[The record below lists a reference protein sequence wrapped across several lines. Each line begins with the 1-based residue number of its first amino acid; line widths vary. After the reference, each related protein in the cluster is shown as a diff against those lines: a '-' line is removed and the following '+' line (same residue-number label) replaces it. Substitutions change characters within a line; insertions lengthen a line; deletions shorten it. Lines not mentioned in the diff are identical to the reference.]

1 MPADNDVTEFRRRI
15 AAGEAQWLID
25 IQGARS
31 VRLVLTK
38 KQQDVLRR
46 ATKQTF
52 TTAHLVLQSVND
64 DSPVQSALCN
74 LEPGDE
80 PSRQ

>member
-1 MPADNDVTEFRRRI
+1 MSEDNDVTEFRRRI

-52 TTAHLVLQSVND
+52 TAATLVLQSVHD
-64 DSPVQSALCN
+64 DSPVRSALCN
-74 LEPGDE
+74 LEPGDDA
-80 PSRQ
+80 SRQ

>member
-1 MPADNDVTEFRRRI
+1 MPEDNDVTEFRRRI

-25 IQGARS
+25 LQGARS

-38 KQQDVLRR
+38 EQQDLLRR

-52 TTAHLVLQSVND
+52 TTATLVLQSVHD
-64 DSPVQSALCN
+64 DSPVRSALCN
-74 LEPGDE
+74 LEPGDDA
-80 PSRQ
+80 PRQ